1 MVLTAWQLIAMLLV
15 TLTSTASCFLLKR
28 EVTVTLMNT
37 EGSVSVGCIVWIT
50 FVLVEM
56 LLQLLPLLLLH
67 LLALLQVVPLLLL
80 QQLLLL
86 LQQPVLSLVLCVMM
100 VMVLRKPAV

>member
-15 TLTSTASCFLLKR
+15 TLTSTASGFLLKR

-56 LLQLLPLLLLH
+56 LLQLVPLLLLH
-67 LLALLQVVPLLLL
+67 LLALLHLVPLLLL

-86 LQQPVLSLVLCVMM
+86 LRQLNVLPLVLCVMIT
-100 VMVLRKPAV
+100 